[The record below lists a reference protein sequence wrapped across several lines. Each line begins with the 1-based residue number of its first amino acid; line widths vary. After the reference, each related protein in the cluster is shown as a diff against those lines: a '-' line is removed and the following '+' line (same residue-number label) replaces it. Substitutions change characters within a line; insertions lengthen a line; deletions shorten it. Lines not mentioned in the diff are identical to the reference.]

1 MIDQN
6 LNMKPTTTQFI
17 ALCAAFMPAT
27 AAFSHENHGFIG
39 SHWHA
44 SDVAG
49 FAALGLLIAV
59 AIWLSRK

>member
-1 MIDQN
+1 MT
-6 LNMKPTTTQFI
+6 MKFDTTKFI
-17 ALCAAFMPAT
+17 AFCAVFMPAT
-27 AAFSHENHGFIG
+27 TAFSHEGHGFTG

-49 FAALGLLIAV
+49 LAALGVLVAV

>member
-1 MIDQN
+1 
-6 LNMKPTTTQFI
+6 MKPVTTKFI
-17 ALCAAFMPAT
+17 AIYALFTTAT
-27 AAFSHENHGFIG
+27 TAFSHEGHGFTG

-49 FAALGLLIAV
+49 LAALGALVAV

>member
-1 MIDQN
+1 
-6 LNMKPTTTQFI
+6 MKLITTKLI
-17 ALCAAFMPAT
+17 AFCALFTTAT
-27 AAFSHENHGFIG
+27 TAFSHEGHGFTG

-49 FAALGLLIAV
+49 LAALGVLIAV

>member
-1 MIDQN
+1 
-6 LNMKPTTTQFI
+6 MKLLTTKFI
-17 ALCAAFMPAT
+17 ALCAVLLPAT
-27 AAFSHENHGFIG
+27 SVFSHENHGFTG

-49 FAALGLLIAV
+49 FAALGVLVAL

>member
-1 MIDQN
+1 
-6 LNMKPTTTQFI
+6 MKQITTKFI
-17 ALCAAFMPAT
+17 ALCAVMMTAT
-27 AAFSHENHGFIG
+27 SVFSHEGHGFTG

-49 FAALGLLIAV
+49 FAALGVLIAV

>member
-1 MIDQN
+1 
-6 LNMKPTTTQFI
+6 MKQITTKFI
-17 ALCAAFMPAT
+17 ALCALFT
-27 AAFSHENHGFIG
+27 TVTSAFSHEGHGFTG

-49 FAALGLLIAV
+49 FAALGVLIAV

>member
-1 MIDQN
+1 
-6 LNMKPTTTQFI
+6 MKQINTKFI
-17 ALCAAFMPAT
+17 ALCAVMIPAT
-27 AAFSHENHGFIG
+27 SAFSHEGHGFSG

-49 FAALGLLIAV
+49 FAALGVLIAV

>member
-1 MIDQN
+1 
-6 LNMKPTTTQFI
+6 MKNNTIKLI
-17 ALCAAFMPAT
+17 ALCALFIRANPV
-27 AAFSHENHGFIG
+27 FSHENHGFIG

-49 FAALGLLIAV
+49 FAALGVLIAL